1 MSKQSKDAKRR
12 ERVQAHLLKVSRKL
26 IASGNGQF
34 VAPVPP
40 PVAKLK
46 PRHRPERIPRPQ
58 VVKPS
63 GKIVQVGRR
72 EGWRRADGSVIYE
85 AYIQSKAWRKR
96 RAEFLDNAGRVCN
109 VCRSTEHIQVHHR
122 TYVNLGNE
130 LDRDLQALCKFC
142 HENEHEGKVD
152 GVMDPMTARYLA
164 LGI

>member
-1 MSKQSKDAKRR
+1 MG
-12 ERVQAHLLKVSRKL
+12 RV
-26 IASGNGQF
+26 
-34 VAPVPP
+34 
-40 PVAKLK
+40 
-46 PRHRPERIPRPQ
+46 
-58 VVKPS
+58 
-63 GKIVQVGRR
+63 
-72 EGWRRADGSVIYE
+72 
-85 AYIQSKAWRKR
+85 
-96 RAEFLDNAGRVCN
+96 LDNAGRVCN